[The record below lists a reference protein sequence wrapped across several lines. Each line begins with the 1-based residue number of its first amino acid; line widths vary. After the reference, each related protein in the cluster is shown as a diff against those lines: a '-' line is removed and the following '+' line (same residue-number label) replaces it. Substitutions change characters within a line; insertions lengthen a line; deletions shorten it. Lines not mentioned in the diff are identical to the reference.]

1 MEEKYKRQW
10 ENISEG
16 LKNIEAPYR
25 LIIWYVF
32 KQTHS
37 PFILWR
43 QEETDLKKKSLPFTK
58 EPENKLFF
66 KIQIRMRMWTG
77 MVLWTCFLGW
87 SQICHQQSVQSVR
100 CSGSEEC
107 RSSSHLPS
115 IFVEAGVPVLTSG
128 FWVHSFFLYHSWG
141 GSRMLLGISHNL
153 MTFPFLFLLHPLDP
167 YGIAKDS
174 Q

>member
-1 MEEKYKRQW
+1 MRKHIRGTKKYRGPVQANNLVCFQTDSFSFYLMEAGRNW
-10 ENISEG
+10 
-16 LKNIEAPYR
+16 
-25 LIIWYVF
+25 F
-32 KQTHS
+32 
-37 PFILWR
+37 
-43 QEETDLKKKSLPFTK
+43 KKKSLPFTK

-87 SQICHQQSVQSVR
+87 SQICHQQPVQSVR